1 MFVANNSLVKTKFF
15 FPKHSTSVPVL
26 CCGSF
31 PSLIQE
37 DKLLLFWEI
46 IIVDGKELWKM
57 LYEILMR
64 TKMKAEVKVMGQR
77 LVTSGKISDS
87 INCTY
92 LYSPGSLWIPALFLN
107 GLPWLN
113 EVTDLLACLLTY
125 LLTGLLTYIFTY

>member
-57 LYEILMR
+57 LYEILMGDQDEGR
-64 TKMKAEVKVMGQR
+64 SESDG
-77 LVTSGKISDS
+77 SEISD
-87 INCTY
+87 
-92 LYSPGSLWIPALFLN
+92 LG
-107 GLPWLN
+107 
-113 EVTDLLACLLTY
+113 
-125 LLTGLLTYIFTY
+125 

>member
-1 MFVANNSLVKTKFF
+1 M
-15 FPKHSTSVPVL
+15 
-26 CCGSF
+26 G
-31 PSLIQE
+31 
-37 DKLLLFWEI
+37 
-46 IIVDGKELWKM
+46 
-57 LYEILMR
+57 

-92 LYSPGSLWIPALFLN
+92 LYSAGSLWIPGLFLN

-125 LLTGLLTYIFTY
+125 LPTYWLTYLHVYLLRFVCYFCCNETIP